1 MYVICV
7 LLFEKDQNVCG
18 LYLLKRL
25 ISNEQV
31 LQVIYWSYCQYMYWL
46 HNT

>member
-18 LYLLKRL
+18 LYRL

-31 LQVIYWSYCQYMYWL
+31 LQVIYWSYCHMYWL